1 LNSEKRF
8 MYVII
13 GGDGKEY
20 GPVSGADLRLWI
32 SEERLNARSLVRA
45 ESDAEFRPLST
56 FPEFADLLKIAG
68 RVSKAPPPLGSVAV
82 GSREMAL
89 QRIKVPAVVL
99 IVVSILNIILAL
111 WSLVEMIF
119 SSPNLQQI
127 NSELEQLNNPQ
138 IEQFVQ
144 KMLHLM
150 YGPLGIVNILF
161 ELAVSVLILVGSR
174 KMKSLKSYQFSL
186 AAAGLSMVP
195 CLTPCCGFLL
205 GLAFGIWALTVL
217 RRPDV
222 KSHFS

>member
-1 LNSEKRF
+1 

-20 GPVSGADLRLWI
+20 GPVTGADLRRWI
-32 SEERLNARSLVRA
+32 SEERLNARSLVKA
-45 ESDAEFRPLST
+45 ESDAEFRPLSA
-56 FPEFADLLKIAG
+56 FPEFAGLFGIAG
-68 RVSKAPPPLGSVAV
+68 RVSSAPPPLGSVGA

-89 QRIKVPAVVL
+89 QRIKVPAVAL
-99 IVVSILNIILAL
+99 MAASILNIILAL
-111 WSLVEMIF
+111 WDLIQMIF
-119 SSPNLQQI
+119 TSPDLQQI
-127 NSELEQLNNPQ
+127 NSALEQLNNPQ
-138 IEQFVQ
+138 IEQFAQ

-150 YGPLGIVNILF
+150 YGPLGIVNILI
-161 ELAVSVLILVGSR
+161 ELAISVLILVGAK
-174 KMKSLKSYQFSL
+174 KMKSLQSYQFSL

-205 GLAFGIWALTVL
+205 GVAFGIWSLVVL

>member
-1 LNSEKRF
+1 

-20 GPVSGADLRLWI
+20 GPVSGADLRLWV
-32 SEERLNARSLVRA
+32 SEERLNAQSLVKA
-45 ESDAEFRPLST
+45 ESDTEFRPLST
-56 FPEFADLLKIAG
+56 FPEFADLLGITG
-68 RVSKAPPPLGSVAV
+68 RVSNPPPPLGSASIS
-82 GSREMAL
+82 SRETAM
-89 QRIKVPAVVL
+89 QRIKVPAVAL
-99 IVVSILNIILAL
+99 MVVSILNIILAL
-111 WSLVEMIF
+111 WSLGEMIF
-119 SSPNLQQI
+119 FSPNLQQL
-127 NSELEQLNNPQ
+127 NSALEQLNNPQ

-161 ELAVSVLILVGSR
+161 ELAVSVLILAGAK
-174 KMKSLKSYQFSL
+174 KMKSLQGYQFSL
-186 AAAGLSMVP
+186 AVAGLSMVP

-205 GLAFGIWALTVL
+205 GLAFGIWSLAVL

>member
-1 LNSEKRF
+1 

-13 GGDGKEY
+13 GGDSKEY
-20 GPVSGADLRLWI
+20 GPVSGADLRQWI
-32 SEERLNARSLVRA
+32 SEERLNARSLVKA

-56 FPEFADLLKIAG
+56 FPEFADLLEIAG
-68 RVSKAPPPLGSVAV
+68 RVLNTPSPLGSASIS
-82 GSREMAL
+82 GREKAL
-89 QRIKVPAVVL
+89 QRIKAPAVALMVA
-99 IVVSILNIILAL
+99 SMLNIILAL
-111 WSLVEMIF
+111 WSLIEMIF
-119 SSPNLQQI
+119 FSPNLQQI

-161 ELAVSVLILVGSR
+161 ELAISVLILVGAR
-174 KMKSLKSYQFSL
+174 KMKSLQSYQFSL
-186 AAAGLSMVP
+186 AAAGLSTVP

-205 GLAFGIWALTVL
+205 GLAFGIWSLVVL

>member
-1 LNSEKRF
+1 

-20 GPVSGADLRLWI
+20 GPVTGADLRRWI
-32 SEERLNARSLVRA
+32 SEERLNARSLVKA

-56 FPEFADLLKIAG
+56 FPEFADLFEIAG
-68 RVSKAPPPLGSVAV
+68 RVSNASPPLGSASIS
-82 GSREMAL
+82 SREIAL
-89 QRIKVPAVVL
+89 QRIKVPAVALMVA
-99 IVVSILNIILAL
+99 SILNIILAL
-111 WSLVEMIF
+111 WDLIEMIF
-119 SSPNLQQI
+119 SSPDLQPI
-127 NSELEQLNNPQ
+127 NSALEQLNNPQ
-138 IEQFVQ
+138 IEQFAQ

-150 YGPLGIVNILF
+150 YGPLGIVNILI
-161 ELAVSVLILVGSR
+161 ELAISVLILVGAK
-174 KMKSLKSYQFSL
+174 KMKSLQSYQFSL

-205 GLAFGIWALTVL
+205 GLAFGIWSLVVL

>member
-1 LNSEKRF
+1 

-20 GPVSGADLRLWI
+20 GPVSGADVRQWV
-32 SEERLNARSLVRA
+32 SEDRLNARSLVKA

-56 FPEFADLLKIAG
+56 FPEFADLFGIAG
-68 RVSKAPPPLGSVAV
+68 RVSNTPPPLGSVGV

-89 QRIKVPAVVL
+89 QRIKVPAMAL
-99 IVVSILNIILAL
+99 MAASILNIVLAL
-111 WSLVEMIF
+111 WDLIEMIF
-119 SSPNLQQI
+119 SSPDLQPI
-127 NSELEQLNNPQ
+127 NSALEQLNNPQ

-150 YGPLGIVNILF
+150 YGPLGIVNILV
-161 ELAVSVLILVGSR
+161 ELAVSVLILAGAK
-174 KMKSLKSYQFSL
+174 KMKSLQSYQFSL
-186 AAAGLSMVP
+186 AAAGLSTVP
-195 CLTPCCGFLL
+195 CLTPCTGFFL
-205 GLAFGIWALTVL
+205 GLAFGIWALVIL

>member
-1 LNSEKRF
+1 

-20 GPVSGADLRLWI
+20 GPVSGADLRQWI
-32 SEERLNARSLVRA
+32 SEERLNARSLVKA

-56 FPEFADLLKIAG
+56 FPEFADVLEIAA
-68 RVSKAPPPLGSVAV
+68 RVSNTPPPLGSASI
-82 GSREMAL
+82 GSREKAL
-89 QRIKVPAVVL
+89 QRIKTPAVAL
-99 IVVSILNIILAL
+99 MTASILNIILAL
-111 WSLVEMIF
+111 WSLIEMIF

-127 NSELEQLNNPQ
+127 NSALEQLDNPQ
-138 IEQFVQ
+138 IEQFAQ

-150 YGPLGIVNILF
+150 NGPLGIVNILF
-161 ELAVSVLILVGSR
+161 ELAISVLILIGAK
-174 KMKSLKSYQFSL
+174 KMKSLQSYQFSL
-186 AAAGLSMVP
+186 AAAGLSTVP

-205 GLAFGIWALTVL
+205 GLAFGIWSLVVL